1 MKSLFILGCALAC
14 VLALAI
20 GSTPAPA
27 RDWCSF
33 DACMAT
39 CKQAGGSRCPA
50 YCTNQVASAKAG
62 GKCR

>member
-1 MKSLFILGCALAC
+1 MKNLVIFAYALAC
-14 VLALAI
+14 VAVLAI
-20 GSTPAPA
+20 GSKPALA

-39 CKQAGGSRCPA
+39 CKQVGGSRCPA
-50 YCTNQVASAKAG
+50 YCTSQVASAKAG